1 MPTYNYRGRN
11 RAGKEVK
18 GSMDAL
24 TVDGA
29 ADALIANQVT
39 PIDIKLEGG
48 ENDLG
53 FEWLSALFRSND
65 ISEIEHI
72 TFSRQMYNLTKAGI
86 PLDRALR
93 GLEGSITN
101 NALKTILKDML
112 ANLERGN
119 NLSDTLRQHP
129 KVFNDLY
136 VNLVRVGE
144 STGRLDLAFQD
155 LARYMEIERNTSQ
168 QLKSAVRYPTFVLI
182 AMGGALAV
190 VTVFVI
196 PAFSGVFAKLGD
208 KIPWQTQALVNTSEF
223 IINFW
228 PLLLVL
234 TGLGAIVFR
243 LWTGTAA
250 GGLTWDRIKLRMPVV
265 GSVFERIALARFSKT
280 FSIMSRAG
288 VPIVTALSVVSDV
301 VGNRFIAS
309 KVLGMGDGVSR
320 GESLY
325 LTAQRTEIFLPLV
338 LQMISVG
345 EESGNLP
352 ELLDE
357 VSEFYDSE
365 VEYDLSKLTT
375 AIEPI
380 LIIFIAVLVLILA
393 LGVFLPIWDL
403 AGGQY

>member
-11 RAGKEVK
+11 SAGKEIK

-29 ADALIANQVT
+29 ADALIANQVI
-39 PIDIKLEGG
+39 PIDIKIEGG

-53 FEWLSALFRSND
+53 FEWLTALFRSND

-101 NALKTILKDML
+101 NALKDILKDML

-155 LARYMEIERNTSQ
+155 LARYMEIERNTSK
-168 QLKSAVRYPTFVLI
+168 QLKSAVRYPSFVLL

-208 KIPWQTQALVNTSEF
+208 KIPWQTQALMSTSDF
-223 IINFW
+223 IINLW
-228 PLLLVL
+228 PVLL
-234 TGLGAIVFR
+234 GLIGVITIVFR
-243 LWTGTAA
+243 LWTGTVN
-250 GGLTWDRIKLRMPVV
+250 GGLTWDRTKLRMPVV

-288 VPIVTALSVVSDV
+288 VPIVTALTVVADV
-301 VGNRFIAS
+301 VGTRFIAS
-309 KVLGMGDGVSR
+309 KVLGMGDGVAR

-375 AIEPI
+375 SIEPI
-380 LIIFIAVLVLILA
+380 LIMFIAVLVLILA

>member
-11 RAGKEVK
+11 SAGKEIK

-29 ADALIANQVT
+29 ADALIANQVI
-39 PIDIKLEGG
+39 PIDIKIEGG

-53 FEWLSALFRSND
+53 FEWLTALFRSND

-101 NALKTILKDML
+101 NALKDILKDML

-155 LARYMEIERNTSQ
+155 LARYMEIERNTSK
-168 QLKSAVRYPTFVLI
+168 QLKSAVRYPSFVLL

-208 KIPWQTQALVNTSEF
+208 KIPWQTQALMSTSDF
-223 IINFW
+223 IINLW
-228 PLLLVL
+228 PVLL
-234 TGLGAIVFR
+234 GLIGVITIVFR
-243 LWTGTAA
+243 LWTGTVN
-250 GGLTWDRIKLRMPVV
+250 GGLTWDRTKLRMPVV

-288 VPIVTALSVVSDV
+288 VPIVTALTVVADV

-309 KVLGMGDGVSR
+309 KVLGMGDGVAR

-375 AIEPI
+375 SIEPI
-380 LIIFIAVLVLILA
+380 LIMFIAVLVLILA

>member
-380 LIIFIAVLVLILA
+380 LIMFIAVLVLILA

>member
-1 MPTYNYRGRN
+1 
-11 RAGKEVK
+11 
-18 GSMDAL
+18 MDAL

-288 VPIVTALSVVSDV
+288 VPIVTALSVGSDV

-380 LIIFIAVLVLILA
+380 LIMFIAVLVLILA

>member
-250 GGLTWDRIKLRMPVV
+250 GGL
-265 GSVFERIALARFSKT
+265 
-280 FSIMSRAG
+280 
-288 VPIVTALSVVSDV
+288 
-301 VGNRFIAS
+301 
-309 KVLGMGDGVSR
+309 
-320 GESLY
+320 
-325 LTAQRTEIFLPLV
+325 
-338 LQMISVG
+338 
-345 EESGNLP
+345 
-352 ELLDE
+352 
-357 VSEFYDSE
+357 
-365 VEYDLSKLTT
+365 
-375 AIEPI
+375 
-380 LIIFIAVLVLILA
+380 
-393 LGVFLPIWDL
+393 
-403 AGGQY
+403 

>member
-1 MPTYNYRGRN
+1 
-11 RAGKEVK
+11 
-18 GSMDAL
+18 
-24 TVDGA
+24 
-29 ADALIANQVT
+29 
-39 PIDIKLEGG
+39 
-48 ENDLG
+48 
-53 FEWLSALFRSND
+53 
-65 ISEIEHI
+65 
-72 TFSRQMYNLTKAGI
+72 
-86 PLDRALR
+86 
-93 GLEGSITN
+93 
-101 NALKTILKDML
+101 
-112 ANLERGN
+112 
-119 NLSDTLRQHP
+119 
-129 KVFNDLY
+129 
-136 VNLVRVGE
+136 
-144 STGRLDLAFQD
+144 
-155 LARYMEIERNTSQ
+155 
-168 QLKSAVRYPTFVLI
+168 
-182 AMGGALAV
+182 MGGALAV

-380 LIIFIAVLVLILA
+380 LIMFIAVLVLILA

>member
-1 MPTYNYRGRN
+1 
-11 RAGKEVK
+11 
-18 GSMDAL
+18 MDAL

-380 LIIFIAVLVLILA
+380 LIMFIAVLVLILA

>member
-11 RAGKEVK
+11 SDGKEVK

-29 ADALIANQVT
+29 ADSLIANQVT

-155 LARYMEIERNTSQ
+155 LARYMEIERNTSK
-168 QLKSAVRYPTFVLI
+168 QLKSAVRYPTFVLV

-208 KIPWQTQALVNTSEF
+208 KIPWQTLALMNTSNF

-228 PLLLVL
+228 PLLLALIGL
-234 TGLGAIVFR
+234 TAIVFR
-243 LWTGTAA
+243 LWTGTAT

-288 VPIVTALSVVSDV
+288 VPIVTALSVVADV

-365 VEYDLSKLTT
+365 VEYDLTKLTT

-380 LIIFIAVLVLILA
+380 LIMFIAVLVLILA

>member
-1 MPTYNYRGRN
+1 MPTYTYRGRN
-11 RAGKEVK
+11 SVGKEVK
-18 GSMDAL
+18 GSLDAL

-29 ADALIANQVT
+29 ADALIANQVI

-48 ENDLG
+48 ENDVG
-53 FEWLSALFRSND
+53 FEWLTSFFKSND

-101 NALKTILKDML
+101 NALKDILKDML

-155 LARYMEIERNTSQ
+155 LARYMEIERNTSK
-168 QLKSAVRYPTFVLI
+168 QLKSAVRYPSFVLI

-208 KIPWQTQALVNTSEF
+208 KIPWQTQALMNTSDF

-228 PLLLVL
+228 PILLAL
-234 TGLGAIVFR
+234 LGIITIVFR
-243 LWTGTAA
+243 LWTGTAD
-250 GGLTWDRIKLRMPVV
+250 GGLAWDRAKLRMPVV

-288 VPIVTALSVVSDV
+288 VPIVTALTVVADV
-301 VGNRFIAS
+301 VGNRFIAN
-309 KVLGMGDGVSR
+309 KVLGMGDGVAR

-365 VEYDLSKLTT
+365 VEYDLTKLTT
-375 AIEPI
+375 SIEPI
-380 LIIFIAVLVLILA
+380 LIMFIAVLVLILA